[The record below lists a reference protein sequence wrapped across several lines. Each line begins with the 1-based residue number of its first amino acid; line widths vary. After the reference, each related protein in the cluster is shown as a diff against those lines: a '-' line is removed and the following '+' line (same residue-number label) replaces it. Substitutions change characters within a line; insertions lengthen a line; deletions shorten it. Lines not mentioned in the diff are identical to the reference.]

1 MTDNWNDPSQLQSL
15 FARFLVHLFTGKK
28 LVSGRGILT
37 IENIKISSRWKPMG
51 QFFKQTFAS
60 CLGTLA
66 GLLVFSGLGVG
77 GLAFLLLSSLNSS
90 DSSPVQEKSVLVF
103 NLATN
108 ISDAPPSSSLADS
121 LTGQSTTTLNLRQVI
136 AAIEK
141 AALDDNIVGL
151 LLYGRSTVGEYG
163 YATLTEVRQALEKF
177 RQSGKKIIAYDMEW
191 TEKEY
196 YLASIA
202 EKVIINPVGKMEIN
216 GLSSQQTF
224 FADALQ
230 KYGVGVQVVKVGS
243 FKGAVEP
250 YTRQDLSVQNRRQ
263 LQTLLDTI
271 WSNYSSTVGKSRN
284 LTLQQVQT
292 ISNSQGILEAT
303 TAKKVG
309 FVDEVAYL
317 DRVIALA
324 KELTGEEKNK
334 TDEEE
339 NSSSFPQISLAN
351 YASYLSD
358 EGGDSS
364 NQIAIVYAEGTIVEG
379 QGDRGEIGGD
389 KLAKELRKLQQNEE
403 VKAVVL
409 RINSPGGSATASE
422 VILREIKRLDAKK
435 PVIISMGDV
444 AASGG
449 YWIAMGGQRIFAD
462 NDTITGSIGV
472 FGLLLNIQKIA
483 NNNGIDWDTVKT
495 GQLADISTITRPKNP
510 QELQIYQSSVNQ
522 FYDLFIETV
531 AKGRKL
537 SPDKVRS
544 VAQGRVWTGK
554 DAVKIGLVDEIGGL
568 EAAVQYAAKIA
579 KLGDDWSLKEY
590 PKSQT
595 WGEVLLSNFLQTYLP
610 PLTKNNDPLT
620 REWQNFQQE
629 LLKLPTFND
638 PHSVYAKLLFNL
650 NFR

>member
-1 MTDNWNDPSQLQSL
+1 M
-15 FARFLVHLFTGKK
+15 
-28 LVSGRGILT
+28 
-37 IENIKISSRWKPMG
+37 
-51 QFFKQTFAS
+51 
-60 CLGTLA
+60 
-66 GLLVFSGLGVG
+66 GLLVFSSLGVG
-77 GLAFLLLSSLNSS
+77 GLAFLLLSFLISS
-90 DSSPVQEKSVLVF
+90 DSSSVKEESVLVF

-121 LTGQSTTTLNLRQVI
+121 LTSESRITLNLRQVI

-151 LLYGRSTVGEYG
+151 LLYGRGTVGEYG
-163 YATLTEVRQALEKF
+163 YATLTEVRQALAKF
-177 RQSGKKIIAYDMEW
+177 RQSGKKIIAYDVEW

-196 YLASIA
+196 YLASVA
-202 EKVIINPVGKMEIN
+202 EKVIINPVGRMEIN

-224 FADALQ
+224 FADALE

-250 YTRQDLSVQNRRQ
+250 YTRQDLSVQNRQQ

-271 WSNYSSTVGKSRN
+271 WSNYSSTVAKSRN
-284 LTLQQVQT
+284 LTPQQVQT
-292 ISNSQGILEAT
+292 ISDTQGILEAT
-303 TAKKVG
+303 TAKKAG
-309 FVDEVAYL
+309 FVDEVAHL

-324 KELTGEEKNK
+324 KDLTGEAKNK
-334 TDEEE
+334 TNQEET
-339 NSSSFPQISLAN
+339 SGSFSQISLAN
-351 YASYLSD
+351 YASSLD
-358 EGGDSS
+358 EEEDSS
-364 NQIAIVYAEGTIVEG
+364 DQIAIVYAEGTIVEG

-389 KLAKELRKLQQNEE
+389 KLAKELRKLQEKEE

-495 GQLADISTITRPKNP
+495 GQLADLSTITRPKNP
-510 QELQIYQSSVNQ
+510 QELEIYQAAVNR

-537 SPDKVRS
+537 SPDKVRT

-554 DAVKIGLVDEIGGL
+554 DAVKIGLVDQIGGL
-568 EAAVQYAAKIA
+568 EAAVQYAAKTA

-590 PKSQT
+590 PRSQS
-595 WGEVLLSNFLQTYLP
+595 WQEELFSNLLQTYLP
-610 PLTKNNDPLT
+610 PLTKNNHPLT
-620 REWQNFQQE
+620 QEWQNFQQE

-650 NFR
+650 DFR

>member
-1 MTDNWNDPSQLQSL
+1 
-15 FARFLVHLFTGKK
+15 
-28 LVSGRGILT
+28 
-37 IENIKISSRWKPMG
+37 MG
-51 QFFKQTFAS
+51 QFFKQAFAS
-60 CLGTLA
+60 CLGTLL
-66 GLLVFSGLGVG
+66 GLLAFSTLGVG
-77 GLAFLLLSSLNSS
+77 GLAFLLLSSLISS
-90 DSSPVQEKSVLVF
+90 DSSLVKEKSVLVF

-121 LTGQSTTTLNLRQVI
+121 LTSESRTTLNLRQVI

-151 LLYGRSTVGEYG
+151 LLYGRGTVGEYG
-163 YATLTEVRQALEKF
+163 YATLTEVRQALAKF
-177 RQSGKKIIAYDMEW
+177 RQSGKKIIAYDVEW

-196 YLASIA
+196 YLASVA
-202 EKVIINPVGKMEIN
+202 ETVIINPVGRMEIN

-224 FADALQ
+224 FADALE

-250 YTRQDLSVQNRRQ
+250 YTRQDLSVQNRQQ

-271 WSNYSSTVGKSRN
+271 WSNYSSTVAKSRN
-284 LTLQQVQT
+284 LTPQQVQT
-292 ISNSQGILEAT
+292 ISDTQGILEAT
-303 TAKKVG
+303 TAKKAG
-309 FVDEVAYL
+309 FVDEVAHL

-324 KELTGEEKNK
+324 KDLTGEAKNK
-334 TDEEE
+334 TNQEET
-339 NSSSFPQISLAN
+339 SGSFSQISLAN
-351 YASYLSD
+351 YASSLDD

-364 NQIAIVYAEGTIVEG
+364 AQIAIVYAEGTIVEG

-389 KLAKELRKLQQNEE
+389 KLAKELRKLQGKEE

-435 PVIISMGDV
+435 PVIISLGDV

-510 QELQIYQSSVNQ
+510 QELEIYQAAVNR

-537 SPDKVRS
+537 SPDKVRT

-554 DAVKIGLVDEIGGL
+554 DAVKIGLVDQIGGL
-568 EAAVQYAAKIA
+568 EAAVQYAAKTA

-590 PKSQT
+590 PRSQS
-595 WGEVLLSNFLQTYLP
+595 WQEELLSNLLQTYLP
-610 PLTKNNDPLT
+610 PLTKNNHPLT
-620 REWQNFQQE
+620 QEWQNFQQE

-650 NFR
+650 DFR